1 MKNIFYLSTLILLL
15 FFAACEVLDVEPYL
29 DIPAEEAINDRVGL
43 ERALI
48 GSYDALQQAGY
59 YGRNYLAVGDLPTD
73 NLEWTGTTA
82 GYNQID
88 NNSILSDNVIV
99 ESIWSSIYTAL
110 NRVNYVIEAAPGLT
124 DLSDADLAHF
134 TGEAHFLRALH
145 HFNLIRL
152 YGPVPLRTAPVSA
165 TETDLNV
172 TRNSVEQVYEQILA
186 DLRTAAS
193 GLRAFETTA
202 RASKPAA
209 NALAARAF
217 LTLYGQGLQTAYLD
231 SAMVKAA
238 QVIDDPAFALEPDY
252 AALFG
257 SESNSEV
264 IFAVEFSSQDRN
276 RLAEYFFTREL
287 SGRKEF
293 SPTPELMAAFEQEP
307 VRGNV
312 SVADT
317 TDGPYVIKYA
327 DIMNGSDDV
336 VVLRLAEMHLI
347 MAEAEA
353 LKSGNTDLIKEHLN
367 MIRQRASL
375 DDVTSNDLQTLRL
388 AIENERRMEFAFEG
402 HRWFDLIR
410 TRRAVEVIPGLDLE
424 CFALFPIPLT
434 EIQANEAISPGDQNE
449 CY

>member
-1 MKNIFYLSTLILLL
+1 MKNIFYLSTILVLL

-29 DIPAEEAINDRVGL
+29 DIPAEEAIKDRTGL
-43 ERALI
+43 ERALT

-59 YGRNYLAVGDLPTD
+59 YGRNYLAAGDLPTD

-110 NRVNYVIEAAPGLT
+110 NRVNYVIEATPKLT
-124 DLSDADLAHF
+124 DLSEVEQAHYL
-134 TGEAHFLRALH
+134 GEAHFLRALH
-145 HFNLIRL
+145 HFNLVRL
-152 YGPVPLRTAPVSA
+152 FGAVPLRNAPVSA
-165 TETDLNV
+165 TETELNV
-172 TRNSVEQVYEQILA
+172 PRNEVEQVYEQILT
-186 DLRTAAS
+186 DLRIATS
-193 GLRAFETTA
+193 GLRPFENTA

-209 NALAARAF
+209 NALAARVF
-217 LTLYGQGLQTAYLD
+217 LTLYGQDAQMAHLD

-238 QVIDDPAFALEPDY
+238 QVIEEAAFDIEPDFS
-252 AALFG
+252 ALFNG
-257 SESNSEV
+257 ETNSEV

-293 SPTPELMAAFEQEP
+293 SPTAELMAAFDHEP
-307 VRGNV
+307 VRRSV

-317 TDGPYVIKYA
+317 TDGPYVMKYA

-353 LKSGNTDLIKEHLN
+353 LKGGNPELIKTHLN
-367 MIRQRASL
+367 LIRQRASL
-375 DDVTSNDLQTLRL
+375 DVITSNDLQTLLL

-410 TRRAVEVIPGLDLE
+410 TQRAVEMIPGLDLQ
-424 CFALFPIPLT
+424 CYTLFPVPLT